1 MEKEKWTW
9 WLAIAFTIAVP
20 AIGYISL
27 GIIPALI
34 FLCGYAAGFI
44 FWHFSTNTAWSK
56 SISVVYWLTFGLFI
70 VHRIEEKYMG
80 FFDALSDLTAMPK
93 PEITS
98 TPIIALVLLS
108 VGGWIAAPF
117 MIERKSSFGYYLA
130 WTFLASAGI
139 SELAHFIFPFFKTG
153 NYGYF
158 PGMWSV
164 FALAPVAWYG
174 MVKLKK
180 SNTKS

>member
-1 MEKEKWTW
+1 MKKDKQTFG
-9 WLAIAFTIAVP
+9 LAIAFTVAVP
-20 AIGYISL
+20 AVGYVSF

-34 FLCGYAAGFI
+34 FLWGYAAGFI
-44 FWHFSTNTAWSK
+44 CWYFSDDTTPIKAVGA
-56 SISVVYWLTFGLFI
+56 IYWITFGLFI

-80 FFDALSDLTAMPK
+80 FFDALSNLTAMPK

-98 TPIIALVLLS
+98 PLILALVALS

-117 MIERKSSFGYYLA
+117 MMKRKKSLGYYLA
-130 WTFLASAGI
+130 WTFFASAGI
-139 SELAHFIFPFFKTG
+139 SELAHFIFPFFKTD